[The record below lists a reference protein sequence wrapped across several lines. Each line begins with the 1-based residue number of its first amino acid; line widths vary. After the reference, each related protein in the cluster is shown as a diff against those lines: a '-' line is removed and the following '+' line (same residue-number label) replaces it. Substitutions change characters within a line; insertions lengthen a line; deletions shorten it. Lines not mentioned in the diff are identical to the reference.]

1 MFFSHYFHIFKK
13 KKKVIEYLRNN
24 SFFTFN
30 IRFTGIKFDVF
41 QIL

>member
-13 KKKVIEYLRNN
+13 KKVIEYLRNS